1 MDKSLERKLH
11 KKALLFE
18 YITIAWNIF
27 EGIVCVTIGLLS
39 GSIVLVAYGLES
51 GVEVFAS
58 SMVVWDLKG
67 RSKKREKLAL
77 KLIGGA
83 YFIVSLYIFIDA
95 VGSLLAGKHPDK
107 SIPGIIFIILT
118 VIMMMALGF
127 TKKNIGNKMKSDTV
141 LADAKFTLIDGAL
154 AGTVLIGL
162 VLNAVFGWWWADQT
176 MALFLS
182 GVAFREG
189 LKEVF

>member
-1 MDKSLERKLH
+1 MQQQALH

-18 YITIAWNIF
+18 YITIAWNVF
-27 EGIVCVTIGLLS
+27 EGIVCVAIGLFS

-67 RSKKREKLAL
+67 AKKKREKIAL

-95 VGSLLAGKHPDK
+95 VTSLLSGKHPDK
-107 SIPGIIFIILT
+107 SISGIIFIILT
-118 VIMMMALGF
+118 VIMMMVLGF
-127 TKKNIGNKMKSDTV
+127 TKKNIGSKMKSETV

-154 AGTVLIGL
+154 AGTVLVGL
-162 VLNAVFGWWWADQT
+162 ALNALFGWWWADQA

>member
-1 MDKSLERKLH
+1 MKETLH
-11 KKALLFE
+11 KKALFYE
-18 YITIAWNIF
+18 YITIAWNVF
-27 EGIVCVTIGLLS
+27 EGIVCVTIGFLS
-39 GSIVLVAYGLES
+39 GSVVLIAYGLES

-67 RSKKREKLAL
+67 GSKKREKLAL

-83 YFIVSLYIFIDA
+83 YFVVSLYIFIDA
-95 VGSLLAGKHPDK
+95 ATSLLGHKHPDK
-107 SIPGIIFIILT
+107 SLSGIVFIIITIL
-118 VIMMMALGF
+118 MMVWLGF
-127 TKKNIGNKMKSDTV
+127 TKKRIGTQMKSGTV

-162 VLNAVFGWWWADQT
+162 VLNVLFGWWWADQA

-189 LKEVF
+189 LKEFF

>member
-1 MDKSLERKLH
+1 MNPAQKLH
-11 KKALLFE
+11 KKALLYE
-18 YITIAWNIF
+18 YITIAWNVF
-27 EGIVCVTIGLLS
+27 EGIVCVTIGIFS
-39 GSIVLVAYGLES
+39 GSVVLIAYGLES
-51 GVEVFAS
+51 SVEVFAS
-58 SMVVWDLKG
+58 SLVVWDLKG

-95 VGSLLAGKHPDK
+95 AKSLLAGNHPDK
-107 SIPGIIFIILT
+107 SLTGIVFIIAT
-118 VIMMMALGF
+118 VIMMMILGF
-127 TKKNIGNKMKSDTV
+127 SKKTIGTQMKSETV

-162 VLNAVFGWWWADQT
+162 ALNALFGWWWADQA

-189 LKEVF
+189 LKEFF

>member
-1 MDKSLERKLH
+1 MNKQLRE
-11 KKALLFE
+11 KALLFL

-27 EGIVCVTIGLLS
+27 EGIVCIITGIIA

-58 SMVVWDLKG
+58 AIVVWELQEI
-67 RSKKREKLAL
+67 KKERREKIAL
-77 KLIGGA
+77 RLIGGA

-95 VGSLLAGKHPDK
+95 AGSLLAGKHPDK
-107 SIPGIIFIILT
+107 SLFGVIFIILT
-118 VIMMMALGF
+118 VVMMMVLG
-127 TKKNIGNKMKSDTV
+127 TIKRRIGTKMKSQTV

-154 AGTVLIGL
+154 AGTVLVGL
-162 VLNAVFGWWWADQT
+162 ALNMLFGLWWADQT

-189 LKEVF
+189 LKEFF

>member
-1 MDKSLERKLH
+1 MHNEQKLL
-11 KKALLFE
+11 KKALLYE

-27 EGIVCVTIGLLS
+27 EGIVCVTIGLIS
-39 GSIVLVAYGLES
+39 GSIVLIAYGLES

-58 SMVVWDLKG
+58 TIVVWDLNGK
-67 RSKKREKLAL
+67 SKKREKFAL

-83 YFIVSLYIFIDA
+83 YFIVSIYIFIDA
-95 VGSLLAGKHPDK
+95 IASLLAGKHPEK
-107 SIPGIIFIILT
+107 TFAGIIFIIIT
-118 VIMMMALGF
+118 VIMMLYLGL
-127 TKKNIGNKMKSDTV
+127 KKKHIGTQMKSGTI

-154 AGTVLIGL
+154 AGTVLVGL
-162 VLNAVFGWWWADQT
+162 ALNALFGWWWADQA

-189 LKEVF
+189 LKEFF

>member
-1 MDKSLERKLH
+1 MDKDSKLH
-11 KKALLFE
+11 KKALLYE
-18 YITIAWNIF
+18 YLTIAWNVF
-27 EGIVCVTIGLLS
+27 EGIVCVAIGLFS

-83 YFIVSLYIFIDA
+83 YFIVSLYIFIHA
-95 VGSLLAGKHPDK
+95 ATSLLAHVHPDK
-107 SIPGIIFIILT
+107 SIPGIVFIIIT
-118 VIMMMALGF
+118 IVMMIWLGL
-127 TKKNIGNKMKSDTV
+127 TKKHIGTQMKSETV

-154 AGTVLIGL
+154 AGTVLVGL
-162 VLNAVFGWWWADQT
+162 ILNLLFGLWWADEA

-189 LKEVF
+189 LKEFF